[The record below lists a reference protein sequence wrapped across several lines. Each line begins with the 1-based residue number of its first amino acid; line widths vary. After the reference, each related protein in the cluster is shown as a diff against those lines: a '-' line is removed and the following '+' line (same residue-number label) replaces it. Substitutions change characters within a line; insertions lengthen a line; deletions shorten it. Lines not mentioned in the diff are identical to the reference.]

1 MIKEII
7 YRNEDGCLAIV
18 EDNDN
23 ASVFLTSNL
32 TAPQQASI
40 ATMKDFCETKKT
52 PLKTVTYN
60 NVTNILSISDTSNS
74 FVNLNIDTD
83 LSPTERGYLDAVG
96 VICNELLNS

>member
-60 NVTNILSISDTSNS
+60 NVTKILSISDTSNS
-74 FVNLNIDTD
+74 FVNLNVDTD
-83 LSPTERGYLDAVG
+83 LPVEAKIDFDAVG